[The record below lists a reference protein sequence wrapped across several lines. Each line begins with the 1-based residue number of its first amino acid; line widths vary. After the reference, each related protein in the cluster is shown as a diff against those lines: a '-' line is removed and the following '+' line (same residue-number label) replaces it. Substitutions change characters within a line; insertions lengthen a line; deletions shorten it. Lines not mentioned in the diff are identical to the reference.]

1 MDSVLFFKN
10 FITLFDGQENYYL
23 KIKNPVNT
31 WFTGFFVESPRI
43 ELGSKQ
49 ATKELS
55 TRLFPDY
62 IFDSELGQEQP
73 LNTYLLNFE
82 IHPKLMEI

>member
-1 MDSVLFFKN
+1 MKEKGMILQSSL
-10 FITLFDGQENYYL
+10 
-23 KIKNPVNT
+23 P
-31 WFTGFFVESPRI
+31 VESPGI
-43 ELGSKQ
+43 EPGSKQ

-55 TRLFPDY
+55 TRLFPDW
-62 IFDSELGQEQP
+62 IFDVKPGQEQP